1 MSKASIGEANNE
13 NLDSEFK
20 YGDLEN
26 QLRKKIKLEHEKII
40 SKIRETNEEIDISE
54 HEVYKFL
61 LIFHTL
67 IETVNSV
74 ETEEETDGLV
84 ADAILQIVNLIAG
97 LLKSNID
104 NLTVPA
110 VLKSAL
116 KKLKSLIIPQKKD
129 IEEGKPGKVEP
140 ENGRKWDREST
151 EEETIASREGSSEWR

>member
-1 MSKASIGEANNE
+1 MTTQI
-13 NLDSEFK
+13 L
-20 YGDLEN
+20 YW
-26 QLRKKIKLEHEKII
+26 KKIKLEHEKII
-40 SKIRETNEEIDISE
+40 SKIKETNEEIDISE

-116 KKLKSLIIPQKKD
+116 KNWKVYSFHKKRTRRRKNRKSWTKKWW
-129 IEEGKPGKVEP
+129 ELG
-140 ENGRKWDREST
+140 
-151 EEETIASREGSSEWR
+151 

>member
-1 MSKASIGEANNE
+1 MLKRSKEENITE
-13 NLDSEFK
+13 NLISNFEYDNSDIMLK
-20 YGDLEN
+20 
-26 QLRKKIKLEHEKII
+26 KKIKLEHEKII
-40 SKIRETNEEIDISE
+40 SKIKETNEEIDISE

-116 KKLKSLIIPQKKD
+116 KKLKSLFIPQK
-129 IEEGKPGKVEP
+129 
-140 ENGRKWDREST
+140 RT
-151 EEETIASREGSSEWR
+151 

>member
-1 MSKASIGEANNE
+1 MSKRSIGDANNE
-13 NLDSEFK
+13 NLNSEFE
-20 YGDLEN
+20 YDDLEN
-26 QLRKKIKLEHEKII
+26 QLRKKIQLKHEKII

-104 NLTVPA
+104 NSTVPA
-110 VLKSAL
+110 VLKCVL
-116 KKLKSLIIPQKKD
+116 KNFIHSTKK
-129 IEEGKPGKVEP
+129 EGKPGKVEP
-140 ENGRKWDREST
+140 GNGENSDRESV
-151 EEETIASREGSSEWR
+151 EDETIASREGSSKQR

>member
-1 MSKASIGEANNE
+1 MPKRSIEENINE
-13 NLDSEFK
+13 NLKSDFEYDNS
-20 YGDLEN
+20 DIIL
-26 QLRKKIKLEHEKII
+26 KKEIKLEHVKMI
-40 SKIRETNEEIDISE
+40 SKTKETNEEIDISE

-104 NLTVPA
+104 NLTVPV
-110 VLKSAL
+110 VLKSVF
-116 KKLKSLIIPQKKD
+116 KKLKSLFIPQKKD
-129 IEEGKPGKVEP
+129 IEEGKTRKVEP
-140 ENGRKWDREST
+140 KNDENSDKESAK
-151 EEETIASREGSSEWR
+151 EETITSREGSRE

>member
-1 MSKASIGEANNE
+1 MPKRSIEENINE
-13 NLDSEFK
+13 NLKSNFEYDNSDIILK
-20 YGDLEN
+20 
-26 QLRKKIKLEHEKII
+26 KKIKLEHEKII
-40 SKIRETNEEIDISE
+40 SKIKETNEEIDISE

-116 KKLKSLIIPQKKD
+116 KKLKSLFIPQKKD
-129 IEEGKPGKVEP
+129 IEEGKTGKVEP
-140 ENGRKWDREST
+140 KNGKNSDRESAK
-151 EEETIASREGSSEWR
+151 EETITNREGSRE

>member
-1 MSKASIGEANNE
+1 MSKRSIGDANNE
-13 NLDSEFK
+13 NLNSEFE
-20 YGDLEN
+20 YDDLEN
-26 QLRKKIKLEHEKII
+26 QLRKKIQLKHEKII
-40 SKIRETNEEIDISE
+40 SKIKETNEEIDISE

-104 NLTVPA
+104 NSTVPA
-110 VLKSAL
+110 VLKSVL
-116 KKLKSLIIPQKKD
+116 KNFIHSTKK
-129 IEEGKPGKVEP
+129 EGKPGNG
-140 ENGRKWDREST
+140 ENSDRESV
-151 EEETIASREGSSEWR
+151 EDETIASREGSSKQR

>member
-1 MSKASIGEANNE
+1 MSKRSIGDANNE
-13 NLDSEFK
+13 NLNSEFE
-20 YGDLEN
+20 YDDLEN
-26 QLRKKIKLEHEKII
+26 QLRKKIQLKHEKII

-104 NLTVPA
+104 NSTVPE
-110 VLKSAL
+110 VLKSVL
-116 KKLKSLIIPQKKD
+116 KNFIHSAKK
-129 IEEGKPGKVEP
+129 EGKPGKVEP
-140 ENGRKWDREST
+140 GNGKNSDRESV
-151 EEETIASREGSSEWR
+151 EDETIASREGSSKQR

>member
-1 MSKASIGEANNE
+1 MSKRSIGDANNE
-13 NLDSEFK
+13 NLNSEFE
-20 YGDLEN
+20 YDDLEN
-26 QLRKKIKLEHEKII
+26 QLRKKIQLKHEKII

-104 NLTVPA
+104 NSTVPA
-110 VLKSAL
+110 VLKSVL
-116 KKLKSLIIPQKKD
+116 KIFIHSTKK
-129 IEEGKPGKVEP
+129 EGKPGKVEP
-140 ENGRKWDREST
+140 GNGENSDRESV
-151 EEETIASREGSSEWR
+151 EDETIASREGSSKQR

>member
-1 MSKASIGEANNE
+1 MSKRSIGDANNE
-13 NLDSEFK
+13 NLNSEFE
-20 YGDLEN
+20 YDDLEN
-26 QLRKKIKLEHEKII
+26 QLRKKIQLKHEKII

-104 NLTVPA
+104 NSTVPE
-110 VLKSAL
+110 VLKSVL
-116 KKLKSLIIPQKKD
+116 KNFIHSTKK
-129 IEEGKPGKVEP
+129 EGKPGKVEP
-140 ENGRKWDREST
+140 GNGENSDRESV
-151 EEETIASREGSSEWR
+151 EDETIASREGSSKQW

>member
-1 MSKASIGEANNE
+1 MPKRSTEENINE
-13 NLDSEFK
+13 NLKSNFEYDNSDIILK
-20 YGDLEN
+20 
-26 QLRKKIKLEHEKII
+26 KKIKLEHEKII
-40 SKIRETNEEIDISE
+40 SKIKETNEEIDISE

-116 KKLKSLIIPQKKD
+116 KKLKSLFIPQK
-129 IEEGKPGKVEP
+129 
-140 ENGRKWDREST
+140 RT
-151 EEETIASREGSSEWR
+151 

>member
-1 MSKASIGEANNE
+1 MSKRSIGDANNE
-13 NLDSEFK
+13 NLNSEFE
-20 YGDLEN
+20 YDDLEN
-26 QLRKKIKLEHEKII
+26 QLRKKIQLKHEKII

-104 NLTVPA
+104 NSTVPE
-110 VLKSAL
+110 VLKSVL
-116 KKLKSLIIPQKKD
+116 KNFIHSTKK
-129 IEEGKPGKVEP
+129 EGKPGKVEP
-140 ENGRKWDREST
+140 GNGENSDRESV
-151 EEETIASREGSSEWR
+151 EDETIASREGSSKQR

>member
-1 MSKASIGEANNE
+1 MSKRSIGDANNE
-13 NLDSEFK
+13 NLNSEFE
-20 YGDLEN
+20 YDDFEN
-26 QLRKKIKLEHEKII
+26 QIRKKIQLKHEKII

-104 NLTVPA
+104 NSTVPE
-110 VLKSAL
+110 VLKSVL
-116 KKLKSLIIPQKKD
+116 KNFIHSTKK
-129 IEEGKPGKVEP
+129 
-140 ENGRKWDREST
+140 
-151 EEETIASREGSSEWR
+151 

>member
-1 MSKASIGEANNE
+1 MSKRSIGDANNE
-13 NLDSEFK
+13 NLNSEFE
-20 YGDLEN
+20 YDDLEN
-26 QLRKKIKLEHEKII
+26 QLRKKIQLKHEKII

-104 NLTVPA
+104 NSTVPA
-110 VLKSAL
+110 VLKCVL
-116 KKLKSLIIPQKKD
+116 KNFIHSTKK
-129 IEEGKPGKVEP
+129 EGKPGKVEP
-140 ENGRKWDREST
+140 GNGKNSDRESV
-151 EEETIASREGSSEWR
+151 EDETIASREGSSKQR

>member
-1 MSKASIGEANNE
+1 MTTQILIILK
-13 NLDSEFK
+13 
-20 YGDLEN
+20 
-26 QLRKKIKLEHEKII
+26 RKIKLKHEKII

-129 IEEGKPGKVEP
+129 IEEGKPGKVKP
-140 ENGRKWDREST
+140 ENGRKWDRESA
-151 EEETIASREGSSEWR
+151 EEETITSREGSREWR